1 MKFKQGTRKKLLLT
15 LSSGKGGRFSGKPEE
30 DTSMGNWE
38 NIPPGAVA
46 GVLLCVTLAVWIVV
60 DTIRKRPPPPSGV

>member
-1 MKFKQGTRKKLLLT
+1 
-15 LSSGKGGRFSGKPEE
+15 
-30 DTSMGNWE
+30 MGNWE